1 MTTLSLNLPNSIQR
15 HLQEMA
21 DLEGVAVDR
30 FVLSAVTE
38 KISALTAETYLRKRG
53 DRAQPAALQA
63 VLDKMPQRTP
73 LAGDE

>member
-1 MTTLSLNLPNSIQR
+1 MTTLSLNLPNAIQR

-30 FVLSAVTE
+30 FVLSAVTK

>member
-21 DLEGVAVDR
+21 DMEGVPVDQ
-30 FVLSAVTE
+30 FVMSAVVE
-38 KISALTAETYLRKRG
+38 KISALTAEGYLRA
-53 DRAQPAALQA
+53 RAGRADPAAFRSI
-63 VLDKMPQRTP
+63 LDKVPHRQP